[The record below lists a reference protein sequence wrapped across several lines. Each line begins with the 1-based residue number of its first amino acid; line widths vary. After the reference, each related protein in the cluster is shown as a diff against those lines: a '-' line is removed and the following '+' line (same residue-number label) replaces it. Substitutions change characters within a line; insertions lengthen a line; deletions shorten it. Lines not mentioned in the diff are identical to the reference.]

1 MPTSPLLEPASL
13 RPMTAPIQLS
23 AGGSLYG
30 RIGPEALAALVT
42 RFYALVA
49 QDPDLSP
56 LFPADLTLTAEKQLA
71 FLTGF
76 LGGPPLY
83 HQNFGPP
90 RLRARHLPHAITPTR
105 GRAWLACM
113 AGALKETPQIG
124 AAEAREMYAALSR
137 VAAHMVNTPDEDAAQ
152 DGKVGQLFSID

>member
-1 MPTSPLLEPASL
+1 
-13 RPMTAPIQLS
+13 MTAPIQLS
-23 AGGSLYG
+23 AGGSLYE

-49 QDPDLSP
+49 VDPDLSP
-56 LFPADLTLTAEKQLA
+56 IFPADLTPTAEKQLA

-83 HQNFGPP
+83 HQTFGPP

-105 GRAWLACM
+105 AQAWLACM
-113 AGALKETPQIG
+113 AVALKETPQIG
-124 AAEAREMYAALSR
+124 GAEARELHAALAR
-137 VAAHMVNTPDEDAAQ
+137 VAAHMVNTPEDSAAGG
-152 DGKVGQLFSID
+152 GKVGQLFSID

>member
-1 MPTSPLLEPASL
+1 
-13 RPMTAPIQLS
+13 MTAPMPLS
-23 AGGSLYG
+23 AGGSLYE
-30 RIGPEALAALVT
+30 RIGSQALAALVT

-49 QDPDLSP
+49 QDPDLVP
-56 LFPADLTLTAEKQLA
+56 IFPADLTETAEKQLA

-83 HQNFGPP
+83 HQTYGPP

-113 AGALKETPQIG
+113 ARALQDTPQIG
-124 AAEAREMYAALSR
+124 QAEARELHAALAR
-137 VAAHMVNTPDEDAAQ
+137 VAAHMVNTPDEDG
-152 DGKVGQLFSID
+152 GKVGQLLSID

>member
-1 MPTSPLLEPASL
+1 
-13 RPMTAPIQLS
+13 MTAPIQLS
-23 AGGSLYG
+23 AGGSLYE

-56 LFPADLTLTAEKQLA
+56 IFPADLTLTAQKQLA

-83 HQNFGPP
+83 HQNYGPP

-105 GRAWLACM
+105 GRAWLSCM
-113 AGALKETPQIG
+113 ENALQDTPQIG
-124 AAEAREMYAALSR
+124 GAEAQELHAALAR
-137 VAAHMVNTPDEDAAQ
+137 VAAHMVNTPDDDATL
-152 DGKVGQLFSID
+152 DGKVGQLLSID

>member
-1 MPTSPLLEPASL
+1 
-13 RPMTAPIQLS
+13 MTAPIQLS
-23 AGGSLYG
+23 AGGSLYE
-30 RIGPEALAALVT
+30 RVGPEALSALVT

-49 QDPDLSP
+49 QDPDLAP
-56 LFPADLTLTAEKQLA
+56 IFPDDLTVTAQKQLA

-83 HQNFGPP
+83 HQTYGPP

-113 AGALKETPQIG
+113 DAALQGTPQIG
-124 AAEAREMYAALSR
+124 QAEARELHAALAR
-137 VAAHMVNTPDEDAAQ
+137 VAAHMVNTPEG
-152 DGKVGQLFSID
+152 DGGKAGQLFSID

>member
-1 MPTSPLLEPASL
+1 
-13 RPMTAPIQLS
+13 MTAPMPLS
-23 AGGSLYG
+23 TGGSLYE
-30 RIGPEALAALVT
+30 RIGPQALAALVT

-49 QDPDLSP
+49 QDPDLAP
-56 LFPADLTLTAEKQLA
+56 IFPADLTVTAEKQLA

-83 HQNFGPP
+83 HQTYGPP

-113 AGALKETPQIG
+113 ARALQDTPQIG
-124 AAEAREMYAALSR
+124 EAEARELHAALAR
-137 VAAHMVNTPDEDAAQ
+137 VAAHMVNAPDEDG
-152 DGKVGQLFSID
+152 GKVGQLLSID

>member
-1 MPTSPLLEPASL
+1 
-13 RPMTAPIQLS
+13 MTAPMPLS
-23 AGGSLYG
+23 AGGSLYE
-30 RIGPEALAALVT
+30 RIGPQALAALVT

-49 QDPDLSP
+49 QDPDLAP
-56 LFPADLTLTAEKQLA
+56 IFPADLTETAEKQLA

-83 HQNFGPP
+83 HQTYGPP

-113 AGALKETPQIG
+113 ARALQDTPQIG
-124 AAEAREMYAALSR
+124 QAEARELHAALAR
-137 VAAHMVNTPDEDAAQ
+137 VAAHMVNAPDEDG
-152 DGKVGQLFSID
+152 GKVGQLLSID